1 MVKQMLD
8 IFSLRTSSSPMGG
21 RLMAAGLISGAL
33 IVKALIAFL
42 LLPVITHHLGDNYH
56 SDLFPDDYDLIAE
69 NLLSGRGYRIYADT
83 SETMLRSPGFVLVLA
98 AIFSLFGKSLLAVQ
112 IVQYLMSIATAI
124 VTYLIS
130 QRLYL
135 TKSVS
140 LMASVLFLFN
150 PVSMMS
156 DTRAGNDSTLT
167 LSLTLVIWLLL
178 KAIDSQRQRDFVLT
192 GFVLG
197 YAMLVKA
204 SVALIFPCVF
214 LFLVIMAQFQFRT
227 LLRNFVIV
235 GFVAAGIMTPW
246 VVRNYEISGQFVPTM
261 TVAGLAIFQG
271 EEAERNISSGEDSW
285 QLLDDA
291 SKEQIRIGHEMGLRM
306 REDFFPQF
314 YDPQDEVAFYREL
327 ARRGW
332 AEYRKDPILLA
343 RTVVHNLWA
352 FWFEGRT
359 GKATIINIAILAPL
373 ILVSISGALLSIRR
387 ERNTWIL
394 IISVIAFILPHLVII
409 AVARYCTAIL
419 PLMCILSAGNL
430 FSPIAQRISSRFRLR
445 RL

>member
-8 IFSLRTSSSPMGG
+8 MFSLRTSPSPMGG
-21 RLMAAGLISGAL
+21 RLMAAGFVSGAL

-42 LLPVITHHLGDNYH
+42 LLPIITNHLGDNYH
-56 SDLFPDDYDLIAE
+56 SDLFPDYYDLIAE

-140 LMASVLFLFN
+140 LLASGLFFFN

-178 KAIDSQRQRDFVLT
+178 KAIDSRRQRDFVLT
-192 GFVLG
+192 GLVLG
-197 YAMLVKA
+197 YTMLVKA
-204 SVALIFPCVF
+204 SVALIFPCIF
-214 LFLVIMAQFQFRT
+214 LFLVIIAQFPFWT

-235 GFVAAGIMTPW
+235 GFVAAGIMMPW
-246 VVRNYEISGQFVPTM
+246 IVRNYEISGQFVPTM

-285 QLLDDA
+285 KLLDNA

-327 ARRGW
+327 ASRGW
-332 AEYRKDPILLA
+332 AEYRKDPILLV
-343 RTVVHNLWA
+343 RTVVHNFWA

-359 GKATIINIAILAPL
+359 GKATIINVLILAPL

-387 ERNTWIL
+387 ERKTWIL
-394 IISVIAFILPHLVII
+394 VISVITFILPHLVII

-419 PLMCILSAGNL
+419 PLMCILAAGNL
-430 FSPIAQRISSRFRLR
+430 LSPIARRISSRFRLR